1 MEELPPE
8 KVAEIRDVFSMFDK
22 DDSGDID
29 ALELKDAM
37 QQLDPDMT
45 DDDIVELMEELD
57 VDGNGTIEF
66 EEFLQMMTRKE
77 EKKAVD
83 TTIPPW
89 ASRAACATTQGFD
102 MPMKHHC
109 GFQRGKFVG
118 FLDDRKALYITGNLL
133 RIVNTVDE
141 WEVAVL
147 GKGYGINVA
156 TICPRSTYVAYAEK
170 QPKPKVHIMDVEA
183 NELEVITLDGTADL
197 EVVSLNFSW
206 DAKQIA
212 VLSGIPD
219 HVLTLWDW
227 KSSPPVCTKRVELMH
242 AFEHVSFSPAS
253 TEDICT
259 SGNGHIKFWRFEGI
273 TDMVLMSR
281 EGVVDATDNPDD
293 DIDLDFDT
301 HTWTTTNHVFCG
313 TKGGHVLRF
322 DPSTGKLAKGSRVI
336 KGPSRIRD
344 VIMEQS
350 HIITCCDDGHIR
362 WYARANHQL
371 NADIDVSDQAIV
383 SAGFTQEYSKLTVET
398 AKGDQFLITF
408 PGQVQ
413 DNGDAW
419 ITKKL
424 AGDHDGLVTSLD
436 SFASGE
442 PWVVTTGDDCTVR
455 VWDYRR
461 KGRVGGLL
469 CESPLTSAA
478 CHPSKPLVAICSEMG
493 MLRIVRCNNAGCE
506 IAYRQKIFK
515 TAATAAKFNS
525 NGDYLACCS
534 ADGQVF
540 FVDGQADSGLQLL
553 AYAQIP
559 GGHGV
564 VSIGWVG
571 TDLYI
576 ALSNNTIM
584 CLTAPAL
591 SMKNEEM
598 KAPSVPWKEVEAPI
612 TNIAAGGG
620 KVYVLT
626 VDSKL
631 HIFDTQGVL
640 QNQYTDHAKQA
651 DALNV
656 SPDGKLVVTG
666 GQDGQLV
673 VYSTDFQKKQ
683 HMVAHD
689 HVSGGCA
696 CAVFTLNSDQIVTAG
711 KADGMLNVFAL
722 NNTNHMTR
730 SRESELTFIDDS
742 EVDAEEESTILE
754 DVAAKF
760 REAEEALHAEERA
773 NLRSKVAGLKA
784 KLDNLI
790 QSNETAPDL
799 EKMDRKEL
807 VIDFE
812 TRDELM
818 AENDTRVQEVRDETR
833 YKNLGYDL
841 IASRIKKEAW
851 DSMQDQGKLIVPFKT
866 GYSVCSFPIRKRLRS
881 EKQRLAQIRNL
892 RCVEKAEMRS
902 RKKNSL
908 TQTAEADTGANANE
922 QADGEDN
929 ADGNG
934 NAEEYFDEAK
944 IGTETNH
951 ELLYD
956 WFDTYTPQRKVSQI
970 VLLGAHIVDVQLA
983 FNKACEKVLGEKE
996 STITFIKNTNERIKQ
1011 IMYELQLDEEIY
1023 QPKLSDTEQ
1032 PGRVLECTAEEVT
1045 VEKFKSQAELEAEE
1059 KARKEEEE
1067 RLKNQ
1072 EDNIFDRALD
1082 DMMGGTLETK
1092 KDEINLREE
1101 MEREPWMYL
1110 PEEELS
1116 DDQKKA
1122 LKEWLV
1128 KKQKFDEER
1137 DKYRRALEAE
1147 LKKAHQDISDA
1158 CVAFDEKLASVY
1170 QQMLKVHR
1178 EIYEYELRQI
1188 SLAHSLHRERERVS
1202 KEQRLQVD
1210 YDAAVTHHET
1220 CSRERNEFQVELE
1233 KQIEEYNTLGA
1244 EERGMEKAFKKEV
1257 SELVEPEQVGA
1268 IMALYKKRNRPVR
1281 RASVVALRN
1290 ASLKVMQQFKPNKPG
1305 ARRRRQ
1311 SLADM
1316 MAQTTEHAP
1325 AEDEEDDMPSLEG
1338 GAQDPYADVLDMLIK
1353 KKKRPPMTLQEHRLA
1368 LAEYPEGVDDI
1379 VIEKLDRSRDTKI
1392 QAELDLAR
1400 MSDMIKDMNQRFDK
1414 IVKRDDEVRTK
1425 KEKLRSELDA
1435 VQEERYQ
1442 NAFNIDILF
1451 SLKQGQVEVEQAAVV
1466 TDYADSIMIH
1476 RTVVDDVNLRIRE
1489 LWKDKLSVMAE
1500 IKGARGE
1507 LAKSKWEQSRL
1518 EMTFEDLTEK
1528 TREFQLQRVTKS
1540 LQELIKSGQ
1549 GVEARKEAEISTL
1562 ERKVEFYNS
1571 SFEAK
1576 VQERRSKLAKLRR
1589 MTKDMAREN
1598 VQLEEDIRELEIS
1611 VSERKK
1617 IYDLKFEH
1625 EDGGSK
1631 ERVAFNE
1638 AVARKRLVDIA
1649 KAQAEEIEFLREE
1662 LTRLRQRT
1670 FPSFSHITNN
1680 TRG

>member
-1 MEELPPE
+1 M
-8 KVAEIRDVFSMFDK
+8 AEIRDVFSMFDK

-29 ALELKDAM
+29 AVELKDAM
-37 QQLDPDMT
+37 LQLDPDMT

-57 VDGNGTIEF
+57 VDGNGTVEF

-89 ASRAACATTQGFD
+89 AGRSACATTQGFD

-109 GFQRGKFVG
+109 GFQRGKFIG
-118 FLDDRKALYITGNLL
+118 ILDDRKCVYITGNLL
-133 RIVNTVDE
+133 RIVNTIDE
-141 WEVAVL
+141 WEVSWL
-147 GKGYGINVA
+147 GAGHGINTA
-156 TICPRSTYVAYAEK
+156 AISPRSSIIAYAEK
-170 QPKPKVHIMDVEA
+170 QSNPKVYIADIEA
-183 NELEVITLDGTADL
+183 SELEPKTLDNLAEL
-197 EVVSLNFSW
+197 EVVSLSFSW
-206 DAKQIA
+206 DAKQLA

-219 HVLTLWDW
+219 HIITLWDW
-227 KSSPPVCTKRVELMH
+227 RNEQCTKRIEASH
-242 AFEHVSFSPAS
+242 PFEYISFSPAS
-253 TEDICT
+253 SEDICT
-259 SGNGHIKFWRFEGI
+259 SGNGRIKFWRWEGI
-273 TDMVLMSR
+273 QDMVLISS
-281 EGVVDATDNPDD
+281 EGKLEAADNPDD
-293 DIDLDFDT
+293 DIDLDFDV
-301 HTWTTTNHVFCG
+301 HAWTTSNHVFCG
-313 TKGGHVLRF
+313 TKGGHLLRF
-322 DPSTGKLAKGSRVI
+322 DPSTGKLAKGSRVVR
-336 KGPSRIRD
+336 GPSRIRRLLF
-344 VIMEQS
+344 ELS
-350 HIITCCDDGHIR
+350 HIITCCEDGHIR

-371 NADIDVSDQAIV
+371 NADMDISDEPIAD
-383 SAGFTQEYSKLTVET
+383 AAFTMDYGKLLVET
-398 AKGDQFLITF
+398 TQGSQYAITF

-413 DNGDAW
+413 DNGDSWLAKKIADDHHKL
-419 ITKKL
+419 IT
-424 AGDHDGLVTSLD
+424 AID

-442 PWVVTTGDDCTVR
+442 PWVVTAGEDCTVR

-461 KGRVGGLL
+461 KGRVGGLS

-478 CHPSKPLVAICSEMG
+478 CHPSKPFVAVCSDMG
-493 MLRIVRCNNAGCE
+493 MLRLVRCNNAGCE
-506 IAYRQKIFK
+506 IAYRQKLFK
-515 TAATAAKFNS
+515 VAATSVKFNS

-553 AYAQIP
+553 AYTQIA
-559 GGHGV
+559 GNHRV
-564 VSIGWVG
+564 IASGWVN
-571 TDLYI
+571 TDLYV
-576 ALSNNTIM
+576 ALSNKTIM
-584 CLTAPAL
+584 YLSAPAL
-591 SMKNEEM
+591 SMKNEEI
-598 KAPSVPWKEVEAPI
+598 APPETPWVQLDAPI
-612 TNIAAGGG
+612 TNLAAGGG
-620 KVYVLT
+620 KIYVLT
-626 VDSKL
+626 VESK
-631 HIFDTQGVL
+631 FFVYDTYGQLQG
-640 QNQYTDHAKQA
+640 QYSDHSKQP
-651 DALNV
+651 DALCV

-666 GQDGQLV
+666 GQDGYLV
-673 VYSTDFQKKQ
+673 VHSTDFQRKQ
-683 HMVAHD
+683 HLTAHD
-689 HVSGGCA
+689 HVTGGCS
-696 CAVFTLNSDQIVTAG
+696 CVTFTLNSDQLVSAG
-711 KADGMLNVFAL
+711 KNDGMLSVFAL

-730 SRESELTFIDDS
+730 SRESELAFVDDS
-742 EVDAEEESTILE
+742 EIDAEDESTILE

-818 AENDTRVQEVRDETR
+818 AENEARVQEVRNETR

-841 IASRIKKEAW
+841 IASRIKKECW
-851 DSMQDQGKLIVPFKT
+851 DSVDEQGKLIVPFKS
-866 GYSVCSFPIRKRLRS
+866 GYSVCSFPVRKRSRY
-881 EKQRLAQIRNL
+881 EKQRLTQIRSL
-892 RCVEKAEMRS
+892 RCVEKAEMRT
-902 RKKNSL
+902 RKKASF
-908 TQTAEADTGANANE
+908 TQASEAEAQGANTAENAE
-922 QADGEDN
+922 GEDHADGAGAAED
-929 ADGNG
+929 
-934 NAEEYFDEAK
+934 YFDEAK
-944 IGTETNH
+944 IGTESNAD
-951 ELLYD
+951 LLYD
-956 WFDTYTPQRKVSQI
+956 WFDTYTPQRKLSQI
-970 VLLGAHIVDVQLA
+970 VLLGAVIVDVQHT
-983 FNKACEKVLGEKE
+983 FNKQCERALGDKE
-996 STITFIKNTNERIKQ
+996 ECIRMIKNTNERIKQ
-1011 IMYELQLDEEIY
+1011 IMYELQMDETIY
-1023 QPKLSDTEQ
+1023 EPQLADTEV
-1032 PGRVLECTAEEVT
+1032 PANVLECTPEEIT
-1045 VEKFKSQAELEAEE
+1045 VEKFKTQAELEAEE
-1059 KARKEEEE
+1059 RARKEEEE

-1072 EDNIFDRALD
+1072 EDNIFERALE

-1110 PEEELS
+1110 PEEELN
-1116 DDQKKA
+1116 DDQKKL
-1122 LKEWLV
+1122 LKEWLI

-1147 LKKAHQDISDA
+1147 LKKAHQDIGDA
-1158 CVAFDEKLASVY
+1158 CIAFDEKLAVVY

-1178 EIYEYELRQI
+1178 QIYEYELRQI
-1188 SLAHSLHRERERVS
+1188 SLAHSLHRERERVT
-1202 KEQRLQVD
+1202 KEKRLQTE
-1210 YDAAVTHHET
+1210 YDAAVEEHEQ
-1220 CSRERNEFQVELE
+1220 CSCERNEFQVGLE
-1233 KQIEEYNTLGA
+1233 KQIEEYNALGA

-1257 SELVEPEQVGA
+1257 SELVEPEQVAA

-1290 ASLKVMQQFKPNKPG
+1290 ASLKVMQQFKPTNVG
-1305 ARRRRQ
+1305 RGRRRRQ
-1311 SLADM
+1311 SLADVLESPKQQ
-1316 MAQTTEHAP
+1316 A
-1325 AEDEEDDMPSLEG
+1325 AEEEEDDMPSLEA
-1338 GAQDPYADVLDMLIK
+1338 GAQDPYENVLDMLIK

-1368 LAEYPEGVDDI
+1368 LHEYPEAMDDI
-1379 VIEKLDRSRDTKI
+1379 VIEKLDRSRDMKI

-1414 IVKRDDEVRTK
+1414 IVKRDDEVRTT
-1425 KEKLRSELDA
+1425 KERLRAELDA
-1435 VQEERYQ
+1435 VQDERYQ

-1466 TDYADSIMIH
+1466 TDYADSVMIH
-1476 RTVVDDVNLRIRE
+1476 RSVVDEVNTKIRE
-1489 LWKDKLSVMAE
+1489 LWTDKLGVMAE

-1507 LAKSKWEQSRL
+1507 LAKSNWEQKRL

-1549 GVEARKEAEISTL
+1549 GVDARKEAEISTL

-1598 VQLEEDIRELEIS
+1598 IQLEEDIRELEIS

-1631 ERVAFNE
+1631 ERIQFNE
-1638 AVARKRLVDIA
+1638 VVARKRLVDIA